1 MSSNGVLPSTG
12 KTAFLFP
19 GQGTQHVG
27 MGRELALNSSAARAV
42 FEEVDEIL
50 QTSLSRLMFEGPEDE
65 LTRTVNAQ
73 PAIVTVSLACMRA
86 MEEALG
92 PDGVPSPS
100 FVAGH
105 SLGEYTALV
114 PAGVLDMADAL
125 RLVRERGRLMQ
136 EASEQQPGAMA
147 VVLGLDELTVE
158 EVCRET
164 GAQISNVNAEDQIV
178 IAGERVALARAMDL
192 AAMRGARRLVRLQV
206 SGAFH
211 TRLMDHASQGI
222 AHALETADFHSPL
235 VPVVAN
241 CTGLPLTTESEIKAE
256 LKEQLCGC
264 VQWKRSLD
272 HMAAAGVTQFYEIGP
287 GKVLSNLVKRSHPE
301 AETTSVG
308 DLKAIAGLAA

>member
-1 MSSNGVLPSTG
+1 MSSNGVLPSPG

-27 MGRELALNSSAARAV
+27 MGRELAMNSSAARAV
-42 FEEVDEIL
+42 FDEIDEVL
-50 QTSLSRLMFEGPEDE
+50 QTSLSRLMFEGPEEE

-73 PAIVTVSLACMRA
+73 PAIVAVSLACMQA
-86 MEEALG
+86 MKEALG
-92 PDGVPSPS
+92 PDVVPSPS

-222 AHALETADFHSPL
+222 AHALEEAEFHSPQI
-235 VPVVAN
+235 PVVAN
-241 CTGLPLTTESEIKAE
+241 CTGLPLTTEMEIKTE
-256 LKEQLCGC
+256 LKQQLCGC

-272 HMAAAGVTQFYEIGP
+272 HMAGAGVTQFFEIGP
-287 GKVLSNLVKRSHPE
+287 GKVLSNLVKRSHPG
-301 AETTSVG
+301 AATTSVG
-308 DLKAIAGLAA
+308 DLQAIAGLAA

>member
-1 MSSNGVLPSTG
+1 MSSNGVSPSPG

-27 MGRELALNSSAARAV
+27 MGRELAMNSSAARAV
-42 FEEVDEIL
+42 FDEIDEVL
-50 QTSLSRLMFEGPEDE
+50 QTSLSRLMFEGPEEE

-73 PAIVTVSLACMRA
+73 PAIVAVSLACMQA
-86 MEEALG
+86 MKEALG
-92 PDGVPSPS
+92 PDVVPSPS

-222 AHALETADFHSPL
+222 AHALEEAEFHSPQI
-235 VPVVAN
+235 PVVAN
-241 CTGLPLTTESEIKAE
+241 CTGLPLTTEMEIKTE
-256 LKEQLCGC
+256 LKQQLCGC

-272 HMAAAGVTQFYEIGP
+272 HMAGAGVTQFFEIGP
-287 GKVLSNLVKRSHPE
+287 GKVLSNLVKRSHPG
-301 AETTSVG
+301 AATTSVG
-308 DLKAIAGLAA
+308 DLQAIAGLAA

>member
-1 MSSNGVLPSTG
+1 MSSNGAPPSAG

-27 MGRELALNSSAARAV
+27 MGLELAQSSAAARTV
-42 FEEVDEIL
+42 FEEVDEVL

-73 PAIVTVSLACMRA
+73 PAIVAVSLAFMRA

-92 PDGVPSPS
+92 PEGVPSPS
-100 FVAGH
+100 YVAGH

-114 PAGVLDMADAL
+114 PAGVLDVADAL

-178 IAGERVALARAMDL
+178 IAGERVSLARAMDL

-211 TRLMDHASQGI
+211 TRLMDHASRGI
-222 AHALETADFHSPL
+222 AHALEEAEFHSPQ

-241 CTGLPLTTESEIKAE
+241 CTGLPLTTGAAIKAE
-256 LKEQLCGC
+256 LKQQLCGC

-272 HMAAAGVTQFYEIGP
+272 HMAAAGVTKFYEIGP

-308 DLKAIAGLAA
+308 DLKAIAGMAA